1 MSDMTKELNKMVA
14 MAKDGLYEA
23 DASILLGMTL
33 AAEHIQNLEIS
44 LSRLSDN
51 MAFVLN
57 HMDTGTWGEKFTKEL
72 EEDRKVLKS

>member
-1 MSDMTKELNKMVA
+1 MTKELTKMIA
-14 MAKDGLYEA
+14 MAKDGLYTA
-23 DASILLGMTL
+23 DNSILLGMAL
-33 AAEHIQNLEIS
+33 AAQQIQELEIA
-44 LSRLSDN
+44 LSRQGDN